1 MAIAIMDAV
10 GSDAQDL
17 NRLKSDSEG
26 SEWWE
31 GAPL

>member
-10 GSDAQDL
+10 GSGDL